1 MIDHFNTQIQ
11 PEETKEY
18 QDYLDH
24 QEYLS
29 TIDRLDDKAK
39 ADMARV
45 VLVAAKM
52 KTLDRGPVQFN

>member
-1 MIDHFNTQIQ
+1 MIDHFDTQIQ
-11 PEETKEY
+11 PEETREC

-29 TIDRLDDKAK
+29 TINRLDDEAK

-45 VLVAAKM
+45 ELLAAKM
-52 KTLDRGPVQFN
+52 KTLSLAWSI